1 MFASTIP
8 PVLDL
13 TLLTQPHSGS
23 GKPIAFSDLDKIR
36 QLALGDPEDSIDISG
51 LKIDPRKTRRLP
63 DHAKVIRLATTALA
77 KSPKDIETTIFLAE
91 AAISSHGGPGL
102 RDVLR
107 LVRRYH
113 EMRWDELRPLIE
125 MPKPSIRDAGL
136 RAARVSQLAN
146 RVTRAVY
153 QMPVTGASGGGLG
166 WSWQSQSDD
175 VEFVKALRDTGLER
189 LQTISQGLSESLLEC
204 DGDDAIAPID
214 QLMRDKYEG
223 LVDSDEIPTFREV
236 RKAAGEALDFVNDT
250 ISARGGRL
258 PGELIVDTRTPLTE
272 PVGPIRVSPGGGSAI
287 PQSREEALR
296 TILAIV
302 KWLES
307 HEPQNLYTGRIREAI
322 EDADCS
328 VQDVLAKFIENESE
342 RQAVTKRLGHML
354 NWGRTVAAPGALHS
368 RP

>member
-1 MFASTIP
+1 MCCREWPTGRCPSRRTDADGVEVPSASLIYARADRNHGVGRT
-8 PVLDL
+8 L
-13 TLLTQPHSGS
+13 T
-23 GKPIAFSDLDKIR
+23 
-36 QLALGDPEDSIDISG
+36 
-51 LKIDPRKTRRLP
+51 
-63 DHAKVIRLATTALA
+63 
-77 KSPKDIETTIFLAE
+77 
-91 AAISSHGGPGL
+91 
-102 RDVLR
+102 
-107 LVRRYH
+107 
-113 EMRWDELRPLIE
+113 
-125 MPKPSIRDAGL
+125 
-136 RAARVSQLAN
+136 
-146 RVTRAVY
+146 
-153 QMPVTGASGGGLG
+153 
-166 WSWQSQSDD
+166 
-175 VEFVKALRDTGLER
+175 
-189 LQTISQGLSESLLEC
+189 
-204 DGDDAIAPID
+204 ID

-258 PGELIVDTRTPLTE
+258 PGELIADTRTPLTE

-354 NWGRTVAAPGALHS
+354 NWGRTVAAPEALHS